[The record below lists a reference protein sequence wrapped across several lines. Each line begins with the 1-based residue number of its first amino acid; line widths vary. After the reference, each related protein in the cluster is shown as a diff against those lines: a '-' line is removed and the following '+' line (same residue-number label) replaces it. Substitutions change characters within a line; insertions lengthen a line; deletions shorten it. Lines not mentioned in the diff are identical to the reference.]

1 MPKGMAAGLVH
12 IVCTGALDLD
22 IRAAAHTVFVVD
34 AITYMT
40 GQLGHFQHPPCAW
53 FGRYSVRKISFY
65 TALKNDQSGGFEPE
79 KFGNINDKK
88 ISKSLDRE

>member
-40 GQLGHFQHPPCAW
+40 GQPGHFQHPPCAW